1 MSASRVATI
10 DLSAE
15 SVRTGEAVE
24 LDIIPAEPPYRFASA
39 FVDFAA
45 YAATA
50 VLISYV
56 VMHSWRHPTD
66 QQQKIFSILIVASA
80 TLLVPLAVEAL
91 TRGSSLG
98 KWAFSLRVV
107 RDDGGP
113 ASLRHI
119 FVRRLVGVI
128 ELTLFGLPALVSMFL
143 TTRGKRLG
151 DLAAGTIVVRQPTGA
166 IHPPLLMPPALAAWA
181 STAVVLPVDGA
192 LRREALAVDKEN
204 FLHPSAPRRVPY
216 LAGRLAG
223 AKGPFVATS
232 DYDHAVPDL
241 IRPWVPGSYH
251 VLGADGF
258 GFSDTRRAARRWYHI
273 DAESMVVRTLAALAS
288 RGQVAPSAVRA
299 AIDKYDLFNCAVPGS
314 DHAGED

>member
-45 YAATA
+45 YGATA
-50 VLISYV
+50 VTVLYI
-56 VMHSWRHPTD
+56 VMRSWRHPTA
-66 QQQKIFSILIVASA
+66 QQEKIFWICLIASA

-113 ASLRHI
+113 VSLRHI

-128 ELTLFGLPALVSMFL
+128 ELALFALPTLVSMFL

-192 LRREALAVDKEN
+192 LRREALA
-204 FLHPSAPRRVPY
+204 FLRVNAELAP
-216 LAGRLAG
+216 
-223 AKGPFVATS
+223 
-232 DYDHAVPDL
+232 
-241 IRPWVPGSYH
+241 
-251 VLGADGF
+251 
-258 GFSDTRRAARRWYHI
+258 
-273 DAESMVVRTLAALAS
+273 
-288 RGQVAPSAVRA
+288 AVRA
-299 AIDKYDLFNCAVPGS
+299 AGGADLAMRLRAYAETPIPAGAHPEQVIAAILVVGRDKDWRRERTRVAAAQERLDRAT
-314 DHAGED
+314 AGQFGIPPTA

>member
-24 LDIIPAEPPYRFASA
+24 LDIIPAEPPYRFVSA

-50 VLISYV
+50 LTVFYML
-56 VMHSWRHPTD
+56 MHSWRHPTD
-66 QQQKIFSILIVASA
+66 QQQKIFAILHVASA

-128 ELTLFGLPALVSMFL
+128 ELALFALPTLVSMFL

-166 IHPPLLMPPALAAWA
+166 LHPPLLMPPALAAWA
-181 STAVVLPVDGA
+181 STAVVLPVDRA
-192 LRREALAVDKEN
+192 LRREALA
-204 FLHPSAPRRVPY
+204 FLRANAELAP
-216 LAGRLAG
+216 
-223 AKGPFVATS
+223 
-232 DYDHAVPDL
+232 
-241 IRPWVPGSYH
+241 
-251 VLGADGF
+251 
-258 GFSDTRRAARRWYHI
+258 
-273 DAESMVVRTLAALAS
+273 
-288 RGQVAPSAVRA
+288 AVRA
-299 AIDKYDLFNCAVPGS
+299 AGGADLAERLRAYAETPVPAGAHPEQVIAAILVIERDKDWRRERTRVAATQERLGRAT
-314 DHAGED
+314 AGQFGIPPTA

>member
-50 VLISYV
+50 VTVLYI
-56 VMHSWRHPTD
+56 VMRSWRHPTD
-66 QQQKIFSILIVASA
+66 QQQKIFMILLVASA

-166 IHPPLLMPPALAAWA
+166 LHPPLLMPPALAAWA
-181 STAVVLPVDGA
+181 STAVVLPVDRA
-192 LRREALAVDKEN
+192 LRREALA
-204 FLHPSAPRRVPY
+204 FLRANAELAP
-216 LAGRLAG
+216 
-223 AKGPFVATS
+223 
-232 DYDHAVPDL
+232 
-241 IRPWVPGSYH
+241 
-251 VLGADGF
+251 
-258 GFSDTRRAARRWYHI
+258 
-273 DAESMVVRTLAALAS
+273 
-288 RGQVAPSAVRA
+288 AVRA
-299 AIDKYDLFNCAVPGS
+299 AGGADLAERLRAYAETPVPAGAHPEQVIAAILVIERDKDWRRERTRVAATQERLGRAT
-314 DHAGED
+314 AGQFGIPPTA

>member
-24 LDIIPAEPPYRFASA
+24 LDIIPAEPPYRFVSA

-50 VLISYV
+50 VTVFYML
-56 VMHSWRHPTD
+56 MHSWRHPTD
-66 QQQKIFSILIVASA
+66 QQQKIFSILLVASA

-91 TRGSSLG
+91 TRGSSRG
-98 KWAFSLRVV
+98 TWAFSLRVV

-151 DLAAGTIVVRQPTGA
+151 DLAAGTIVVRQPAGA
-166 IHPPLLMPPALAAWA
+166 LHPPLLMPPALAAWA
-181 STAVVLPVDGA
+181 STAVVLPVDRA
-192 LRREALAVDKEN
+192 LRREALA
-204 FLHPSAPRRVPY
+204 FLRANAELAP
-216 LAGRLAG
+216 
-223 AKGPFVATS
+223 
-232 DYDHAVPDL
+232 
-241 IRPWVPGSYH
+241 
-251 VLGADGF
+251 
-258 GFSDTRRAARRWYHI
+258 
-273 DAESMVVRTLAALAS
+273 
-288 RGQVAPSAVRA
+288 AVRA
-299 AIDKYDLFNCAVPGS
+299 AGGADLAERLRAYAETPVPAGAHPEQVIAAILVIERDKDWRRERTRVAATQERLGRAT
-314 DHAGED
+314 AGQFGIPPTA

>member
-10 DLSAE
+10 DLSGE

-24 LDIIPAEPPYRFASA
+24 LDIIPAEPPYRFVSA

-50 VLISYV
+50 VTVFYML
-56 VMHSWRHPTD
+56 MHSWRHPTD
-66 QQQKIFSILIVASA
+66 QQQKIFSILLVASA

-166 IHPPLLMPPALAAWA
+166 LHPPLLMPPALAAWA
-181 STAVVLPVDGA
+181 STAVVLPVDRA
-192 LRREALAVDKEN
+192 LRREALA
-204 FLHPSAPRRVPY
+204 FLRANAELAP
-216 LAGRLAG
+216 
-223 AKGPFVATS
+223 
-232 DYDHAVPDL
+232 
-241 IRPWVPGSYH
+241 
-251 VLGADGF
+251 
-258 GFSDTRRAARRWYHI
+258 
-273 DAESMVVRTLAALAS
+273 
-288 RGQVAPSAVRA
+288 AVRA
-299 AIDKYDLFNCAVPGS
+299 AGGADLAERLRAYAETPVPAGAHPEQVIAAILVIERDKDWRRERTRVAATQERLGRAN
-314 DHAGED
+314 AGQFGIPPTA

>member
-10 DLSAE
+10 DLSGE

-24 LDIIPAEPPYRFASA
+24 LDIIPAEPPYRFVSA

-50 VLISYV
+50 VTVFYML
-56 VMHSWRHPTD
+56 MHSWRHPTD
-66 QQQKIFSILIVASA
+66 QQQKIFSILLIASA
-80 TLLVPLAVEAL
+80 TLLAPLAVEAL

-128 ELTLFGLPALVSMFL
+128 ELALFGLPALVSMFL

-166 IHPPLLMPPALAAWA
+166 LHPPLLMPPALAAWA
-181 STAVVLPVDGA
+181 STAVVLPVDRA
-192 LRREALAVDKEN
+192 LRREALA
-204 FLHPSAPRRVPY
+204 FLRANAELAP
-216 LAGRLAG
+216 
-223 AKGPFVATS
+223 
-232 DYDHAVPDL
+232 
-241 IRPWVPGSYH
+241 
-251 VLGADGF
+251 
-258 GFSDTRRAARRWYHI
+258 
-273 DAESMVVRTLAALAS
+273 
-288 RGQVAPSAVRA
+288 AVRA
-299 AIDKYDLFNCAVPGS
+299 AGGADLAERLRAYAETPVPAGAHPEQVIAAILVIERDKDWRRERTRVAATQERLGRAT
-314 DHAGED
+314 AGQFGIPPTA

>member
-50 VLISYV
+50 LSVSYIV
-56 VMHSWRHPTD
+56 VHSWRRPTD
-66 QQQKIFSILIVASA
+66 QQQTIFWTCLIASA
-80 TLLVPLAVEAL
+80 ALLAPLAVEAL

-128 ELTLFGLPALVSMFL
+128 ELTFFALPTLVSMFL

-166 IHPPLLMPPALAAWA
+166 LHPPLLMPPALAAWA

-192 LRREALAVDKEN
+192 LRREALA
-204 FLHPSAPRRVPY
+204 FLRANAELAP
-216 LAGRLAG
+216 
-223 AKGPFVATS
+223 
-232 DYDHAVPDL
+232 
-241 IRPWVPGSYH
+241 
-251 VLGADGF
+251 
-258 GFSDTRRAARRWYHI
+258 
-273 DAESMVVRTLAALAS
+273 
-288 RGQVAPSAVRA
+288 AVRA
-299 AIDKYDLFNCAVPGS
+299 AGGTDLAERLRAYAETPVPAGAHPEQVIAAILVVERDKDWRRERTRVAAAQERLYRAT
-314 DHAGED
+314 AGQFGIPPTA

>member
-24 LDIIPAEPPYRFASA
+24 LDIIPAEPPYRFVSA

-50 VLISYV
+50 VTVFYML
-56 VMHSWRHPTD
+56 MHSWRHPTD
-66 QQQKIFSILIVASA
+66 QQQKIFSILLVASA

-128 ELTLFGLPALVSMFL
+128 ELVLFGLPALVSMFL

-151 DLAAGTIVVRQPTGA
+151 DLAAGTIVVRQPTSA
-166 IHPPLLMPPALAAWA
+166 LHPPLLMPPALAAWA
-181 STAVVLPVDGA
+181 STAVVLPVDRA
-192 LRREALAVDKEN
+192 LRREALA
-204 FLHPSAPRRVPY
+204 FLRANAELAP
-216 LAGRLAG
+216 
-223 AKGPFVATS
+223 
-232 DYDHAVPDL
+232 
-241 IRPWVPGSYH
+241 
-251 VLGADGF
+251 
-258 GFSDTRRAARRWYHI
+258 
-273 DAESMVVRTLAALAS
+273 
-288 RGQVAPSAVRA
+288 AVRA
-299 AIDKYDLFNCAVPGS
+299 AGGADLAERLRAYAETPVPAGAHPEQVIAAILVIERDKDWRRERTRVAATQERLGRAT
-314 DHAGED
+314 AGQFGIPPTA

>member
-50 VLISYV
+50 VTVLYI
-56 VMHSWRHPTD
+56 VMRSWRHPTD
-66 QQQKIFSILIVASA
+66 QQQKILMILLVASA

-166 IHPPLLMPPALAAWA
+166 LHPPLLMPPALAAWA
-181 STAVVLPVDGA
+181 STAVVLPVDRA
-192 LRREALAVDKEN
+192 LRREALA
-204 FLHPSAPRRVPY
+204 FLRANAELAP
-216 LAGRLAG
+216 
-223 AKGPFVATS
+223 
-232 DYDHAVPDL
+232 
-241 IRPWVPGSYH
+241 
-251 VLGADGF
+251 
-258 GFSDTRRAARRWYHI
+258 
-273 DAESMVVRTLAALAS
+273 
-288 RGQVAPSAVRA
+288 AVRA
-299 AIDKYDLFNCAVPGS
+299 AGGADLAERLRAYAETPVPAGAHPEQVIAAILVIERDKDWRRERTRVAATQERLGRAT
-314 DHAGED
+314 AGQFGIPPTA

>member
-24 LDIIPAEPPYRFASA
+24 LDIIPAEPPYRFVSA

-50 VLISYV
+50 VTVFYML
-56 VMHSWRHPTD
+56 MHSWRHPTD
-66 QQQKIFSILIVASA
+66 QQQKIFSILLVASA

-128 ELTLFGLPALVSMFL
+128 ELVLFGLPALVSMFL

-166 IHPPLLMPPALAAWA
+166 LHPPLLMPPALAAWA
-181 STAVVLPVDGA
+181 STAVVLPVDRA
-192 LRREALAVDKEN
+192 LRREALA
-204 FLHPSAPRRVPY
+204 FLRANAELAP
-216 LAGRLAG
+216 
-223 AKGPFVATS
+223 
-232 DYDHAVPDL
+232 
-241 IRPWVPGSYH
+241 
-251 VLGADGF
+251 
-258 GFSDTRRAARRWYHI
+258 
-273 DAESMVVRTLAALAS
+273 
-288 RGQVAPSAVRA
+288 AVRA
-299 AIDKYDLFNCAVPGS
+299 AGGADLAERLRAYAETPVPAGAHPEQVIAAILVIERDKDWRRERTRVAATQERLGRAT
-314 DHAGED
+314 AGQFGIPPTA

>member
-24 LDIIPAEPPYRFASA
+24 LDIIPAEPPYRFVSA

-50 VLISYV
+50 LTVFYML
-56 VMHSWRHPTD
+56 MHSWRHPTD
-66 QQQKIFSILIVASA
+66 QQQKIFSILLVASA

-166 IHPPLLMPPALAAWA
+166 LHPPLLMPPALAAWA
-181 STAVVLPVDGA
+181 STAVVLPVDRA
-192 LRREALAVDKEN
+192 LRREALA
-204 FLHPSAPRRVPY
+204 FLRANAELAP
-216 LAGRLAG
+216 
-223 AKGPFVATS
+223 
-232 DYDHAVPDL
+232 
-241 IRPWVPGSYH
+241 
-251 VLGADGF
+251 
-258 GFSDTRRAARRWYHI
+258 
-273 DAESMVVRTLAALAS
+273 
-288 RGQVAPSAVRA
+288 AVRA
-299 AIDKYDLFNCAVPGS
+299 AGGADLAERLRAYAETPVPAGAHPEQVIAAILVIERDKDWRRERTRVAATQERLGRAT
-314 DHAGED
+314 AGQFGILPTA

>member
-24 LDIIPAEPPYRFASA
+24 LDIIPAEPPYRFVSA

-50 VLISYV
+50 LTVFYML
-56 VMHSWRHPTD
+56 MHSWRHPTD
-66 QQQKIFSILIVASA
+66 QQQKIFSILLVASA

-128 ELTLFGLPALVSMFL
+128 ELVLFGLPALVSMFL

-166 IHPPLLMPPALAAWA
+166 LHPPLLMPPALAAWA
-181 STAVVLPVDGA
+181 STAVVLPVDRA
-192 LRREALAVDKEN
+192 LRREALA
-204 FLHPSAPRRVPY
+204 FL
-216 LAGRLAG
+216 
-223 AKGPFVATS
+223 
-232 DYDHAVPDL
+232 
-241 IRPWVPGSYH
+241 
-251 VLGADGF
+251 
-258 GFSDTRRAARRWYHI
+258 RAN
-273 DAESMVVRTLAALAS
+273 AELS
-288 RGQVAPSAVRA
+288 PAVRA
-299 AIDKYDLFNCAVPGS
+299 AGGADLAERLRAYAETPVPAGAHPEQVIAAILVIERDKDWRRERTRVAATQERLGRAT
-314 DHAGED
+314 AGQFGIPPTA

>member
-50 VLISYV
+50 VTVFYML
-56 VMHSWRHPTD
+56 MHSWRHPTD

-192 LRREALAVDKEN
+192 LRREALA
-204 FLHPSAPRRVPY
+204 FLRANAELAP
-216 LAGRLAG
+216 
-223 AKGPFVATS
+223 T
-232 DYDHAVPDL
+232 
-241 IRPWVPGSYH
+241 
-251 VLGADGF
+251 
-258 GFSDTRRAARRWYHI
+258 
-273 DAESMVVRTLAALAS
+273 
-288 RGQVAPSAVRA
+288 VRA
-299 AIDKYDLFNCAVPGS
+299 AGGTDLAMRLRAYAETPIPAGAHPEQVIAAILVVERDKDWRRERARVATAQERLDRAT
-314 DHAGED
+314 AGQFGIPPTA

>member
-24 LDIIPAEPPYRFASA
+24 LDIIPAEPPYRFVSA

-50 VLISYV
+50 VTVFYML
-56 VMHSWRHPTD
+56 MHSWRHPTD
-66 QQQKIFSILIVASA
+66 QQQKIFSILLVASA
-80 TLLVPLAVEAL
+80 TLLAPLAVEAL

-128 ELTLFGLPALVSMFL
+128 ELALFALPTLVSMFL

-166 IHPPLLMPPALAAWA
+166 LHPPLLMPPALAAWA
-181 STAVVLPVDGA
+181 STAVVLPVDRA
-192 LRREALAVDKEN
+192 LRREALA
-204 FLHPSAPRRVPY
+204 FLRANAELAP
-216 LAGRLAG
+216 
-223 AKGPFVATS
+223 
-232 DYDHAVPDL
+232 
-241 IRPWVPGSYH
+241 
-251 VLGADGF
+251 
-258 GFSDTRRAARRWYHI
+258 
-273 DAESMVVRTLAALAS
+273 
-288 RGQVAPSAVRA
+288 AVRA
-299 AIDKYDLFNCAVPGS
+299 AGGTDLAERLRAYAETPVPAGAHPEQVIAAILVIERDKDWRRERTRVAAAQERLGRAT
-314 DHAGED
+314 AGQFGIPPTA

>member
-45 YAATA
+45 YGATA
-50 VLISYV
+50 VTVLYV
-56 VMHSWRHPTD
+56 VMRSWRHPTA
-66 QQQKIFSILIVASA
+66 QQEKIFTICLIASA

-98 KWAFSLRVV
+98 KWAFSLRAV

-113 ASLRHI
+113 VSLRHI

-128 ELTLFGLPALVSMFL
+128 ELALFALPTLVSMFL

-192 LRREALAVDKEN
+192 LRREALA
-204 FLHPSAPRRVPY
+204 FLRANAELAP
-216 LAGRLAG
+216 
-223 AKGPFVATS
+223 
-232 DYDHAVPDL
+232 
-241 IRPWVPGSYH
+241 
-251 VLGADGF
+251 
-258 GFSDTRRAARRWYHI
+258 
-273 DAESMVVRTLAALAS
+273 
-288 RGQVAPSAVRA
+288 AVRA
-299 AIDKYDLFNCAVPGS
+299 AGGADLAMRLRAYAETPIPAGAHPEQVIAAILVVGRDKDWRRERTRVAAAQERLDRAT
-314 DHAGED
+314 AGQFGIPPTA

>member
-24 LDIIPAEPPYRFASA
+24 LDIIPAEPPYRFVSA

-50 VLISYV
+50 VTVFYML
-56 VMHSWRHPTD
+56 MHSWRHPTD

-192 LRREALAVDKEN
+192 LRREALA
-204 FLHPSAPRRVPY
+204 FLRVNAELAP
-216 LAGRLAG
+216 
-223 AKGPFVATS
+223 
-232 DYDHAVPDL
+232 
-241 IRPWVPGSYH
+241 
-251 VLGADGF
+251 
-258 GFSDTRRAARRWYHI
+258 
-273 DAESMVVRTLAALAS
+273 
-288 RGQVAPSAVRA
+288 AVRA
-299 AIDKYDLFNCAVPGS
+299 TGGADLAMRLRAYAETPIPAGAHPEQVIAAILVVERDKDWRRERTRVAAAQERLDRAT
-314 DHAGED
+314 AGQFGIPPTA

>member
-24 LDIIPAEPPYRFASA
+24 LDIIPAEPPYRFVSA

-50 VLISYV
+50 VTVFYML
-56 VMHSWRHPTD
+56 MHSWRHPTD

-128 ELTLFGLPALVSMFL
+128 ELALFGLPALVSMFL

-166 IHPPLLMPPALAAWA
+166 LHPPLLMPPALAAWA
-181 STAVVLPVDGA
+181 STAVVLPVDRA
-192 LRREALAVDKEN
+192 LRREALA
-204 FLHPSAPRRVPY
+204 FLRANAELAP
-216 LAGRLAG
+216 
-223 AKGPFVATS
+223 
-232 DYDHAVPDL
+232 
-241 IRPWVPGSYH
+241 
-251 VLGADGF
+251 
-258 GFSDTRRAARRWYHI
+258 
-273 DAESMVVRTLAALAS
+273 
-288 RGQVAPSAVRA
+288 AVRA
-299 AIDKYDLFNCAVPGS
+299 AGGADLAERLRAYAETPVPAGAHPEQVIAAILVIERDKDWRRERTRVAATQERLGRAT
-314 DHAGED
+314 AGQFGIPPTA

>member
-45 YAATA
+45 YGATA
-50 VLISYV
+50 VTVLYI
-56 VMHSWRHPTD
+56 VMRSWRHPTD
-66 QQQKIFSILIVASA
+66 QQQKIFMICLIASA
-80 TLLVPLAVEAL
+80 TLLAPLAVEAL

-128 ELTLFGLPALVSMFL
+128 ELALFALPTLVSMFL

-166 IHPPLLMPPALAAWA
+166 IHPT
-181 STAVVLPVDGA
+181 SVVRPVDRA
-192 LRREALAVDKEN
+192 LRREALA
-204 FLHPSAPRRVPY
+204 FLRANAELAP
-216 LAGRLAG
+216 
-223 AKGPFVATS
+223 
-232 DYDHAVPDL
+232 
-241 IRPWVPGSYH
+241 
-251 VLGADGF
+251 
-258 GFSDTRRAARRWYHI
+258 
-273 DAESMVVRTLAALAS
+273 
-288 RGQVAPSAVRA
+288 AVRA
-299 AIDKYDLFNCAVPGS
+299 AGGTDLAERLRAYAETPVPAGAHPEQVIAAILVVERDKDWRRERTRVAATQERLGRAT
-314 DHAGED
+314 AGQFGIPPTA

>member
-45 YAATA
+45 YGATA

-56 VMHSWRHPTD
+56 VMRSWRHPTA
-66 QQQKIFSILIVASA
+66 QQEKIFWICLIASV

-98 KWAFSLRVV
+98 KWAFSLGVV

-128 ELTLFGLPALVSMFL
+128 ELALFALPTLVSMFL

-192 LRREALAVDKEN
+192 LRREALA
-204 FLHPSAPRRVPY
+204 FLRVNAELAP
-216 LAGRLAG
+216 
-223 AKGPFVATS
+223 
-232 DYDHAVPDL
+232 
-241 IRPWVPGSYH
+241 
-251 VLGADGF
+251 
-258 GFSDTRRAARRWYHI
+258 
-273 DAESMVVRTLAALAS
+273 
-288 RGQVAPSAVRA
+288 AVRA
-299 AIDKYDLFNCAVPGS
+299 AGGADLAMRLRAYAETPIPAGAHPEQVIAAILVVERDKDWRRERTRVAAAQEHLDRAT
-314 DHAGED
+314 AGQFGIPPTA

>member
-45 YAATA
+45 YGATA
-50 VLISYV
+50 VTVLYV
-56 VMHSWRHPTD
+56 VMRSWRHPTA
-66 QQQKIFSILIVASA
+66 QQEKIFTICLIASA

-98 KWAFSLRVV
+98 KWAFSLRAV

-113 ASLRHI
+113 VSLRHI

-128 ELTLFGLPALVSMFL
+128 ELALFALPTLVSMFL

-192 LRREALAVDKEN
+192 LRREALA
-204 FLHPSAPRRVPY
+204 FLRVNAELAP
-216 LAGRLAG
+216 
-223 AKGPFVATS
+223 
-232 DYDHAVPDL
+232 
-241 IRPWVPGSYH
+241 
-251 VLGADGF
+251 
-258 GFSDTRRAARRWYHI
+258 
-273 DAESMVVRTLAALAS
+273 
-288 RGQVAPSAVRA
+288 AVRA
-299 AIDKYDLFNCAVPGS
+299 AGGADLAMRLRAYAETPIPACAHPEQVIAAILVVGRDKDWRRERTRVAAAQERLDRAT
-314 DHAGED
+314 AGQFGIPPTA

>member
-24 LDIIPAEPPYRFASA
+24 LDIIPAEPPYRFVSA

-50 VLISYV
+50 VTVFYML
-56 VMHSWRHPTD
+56 MHSWRHPTD
-66 QQQKIFSILIVASA
+66 QQQKIFSILLVASA

-113 ASLRHI
+113 ASLRHV

-128 ELTLFGLPALVSMFL
+128 ELALFGLPALVSMFL

-166 IHPPLLMPPALAAWA
+166 LHPPLLMPPALAAWA
-181 STAVVLPVDGA
+181 STAVVLPVDRA
-192 LRREALAVDKEN
+192 LRREALA
-204 FLHPSAPRRVPY
+204 FLRANAELAP
-216 LAGRLAG
+216 
-223 AKGPFVATS
+223 
-232 DYDHAVPDL
+232 
-241 IRPWVPGSYH
+241 
-251 VLGADGF
+251 
-258 GFSDTRRAARRWYHI
+258 
-273 DAESMVVRTLAALAS
+273 
-288 RGQVAPSAVRA
+288 AVRA
-299 AIDKYDLFNCAVPGS
+299 AGGADLAERLRAYAETPVPAGAHPEQVIAAILVIERDKDWRRERTRVAATQERLGRAT
-314 DHAGED
+314 AGQFGIPPTA

>member
-10 DLSAE
+10 DLSGE

-24 LDIIPAEPPYRFASA
+24 LDIIPAEPPYRFVSA

-50 VLISYV
+50 VTVFYML
-56 VMHSWRHPTD
+56 MHSWRHPTD
-66 QQQKIFSILIVASA
+66 QQQKIFSILLVASA
-80 TLLVPLAVEAL
+80 TLLAPLAVEAL

-128 ELTLFGLPALVSMFL
+128 ELALFGLPALVSMFL

-166 IHPPLLMPPALAAWA
+166 LHPPLLMPPALAAWA
-181 STAVVLPVDGA
+181 STAVVLPVDRA
-192 LRREALAVDKEN
+192 LRREALA
-204 FLHPSAPRRVPY
+204 FLRANTELAP
-216 LAGRLAG
+216 
-223 AKGPFVATS
+223 
-232 DYDHAVPDL
+232 
-241 IRPWVPGSYH
+241 
-251 VLGADGF
+251 
-258 GFSDTRRAARRWYHI
+258 
-273 DAESMVVRTLAALAS
+273 
-288 RGQVAPSAVRA
+288 AVRA
-299 AIDKYDLFNCAVPGS
+299 AGGADLAERLRAYAETPVPAGAHPEQVIAAILVIERDKDWRRERTRVAATQERLGRAT
-314 DHAGED
+314 AGQFGIPPTA

>member
-10 DLSAE
+10 DLSGE

-24 LDIIPAEPPYRFASA
+24 LDIIPAEPPYRFVSA

-50 VLISYV
+50 VTVFYML
-56 VMHSWRHPTD
+56 MHSWRHPTD
-66 QQQKIFSILIVASA
+66 QQQKIFSILLVASA
-80 TLLVPLAVEAL
+80 TLLAPLAVEAL

-128 ELTLFGLPALVSMFL
+128 ELVLFGLPALVSMFL

-166 IHPPLLMPPALAAWA
+166 LHPPLLMPPALAAWA
-181 STAVVLPVDGA
+181 STAVILPVDRA
-192 LRREALAVDKEN
+192 LRREALA
-204 FLHPSAPRRVPY
+204 FL
-216 LAGRLAG
+216 
-223 AKGPFVATS
+223 
-232 DYDHAVPDL
+232 
-241 IRPWVPGSYH
+241 
-251 VLGADGF
+251 
-258 GFSDTRRAARRWYHI
+258 RAN
-273 DAESMVVRTLAALAS
+273 AELS
-288 RGQVAPSAVRA
+288 PAVRA
-299 AIDKYDLFNCAVPGS
+299 AGGADLAERLRAYAETPVPAGAHPEQVIAAILVIERDKDWRRERTRVAATQERLGRAT
-314 DHAGED
+314 AGQFGIPPTA

>member
-45 YAATA
+45 YGATA
-50 VLISYV
+50 VTVLYI
-56 VMHSWRHPTD
+56 VMRSWRHPTA
-66 QQQKIFSILIVASA
+66 QQEKIFTICLIASA

-98 KWAFSLRVV
+98 KWAFSLRAV

-113 ASLRHI
+113 VSLRHI

-128 ELTLFGLPALVSMFL
+128 ELALFALPTLVSMFL

-192 LRREALAVDKEN
+192 LRREALA
-204 FLHPSAPRRVPY
+204 FLRVNAELAP
-216 LAGRLAG
+216 
-223 AKGPFVATS
+223 
-232 DYDHAVPDL
+232 
-241 IRPWVPGSYH
+241 
-251 VLGADGF
+251 
-258 GFSDTRRAARRWYHI
+258 
-273 DAESMVVRTLAALAS
+273 
-288 RGQVAPSAVRA
+288 AVRA
-299 AIDKYDLFNCAVPGS
+299 AGGADLAMRLRAYAETPIPAGAHPEQVIAAILVVGRDKDWRRERTRVAAAQERLDRAT
-314 DHAGED
+314 AGQFGIPPTA

>member
-10 DLSAE
+10 DLSGE

-24 LDIIPAEPPYRFASA
+24 LDIIPAEPPYRFVSA

-50 VLISYV
+50 VTVFYML
-56 VMHSWRHPTD
+56 MHSWRHPTD
-66 QQQKIFSILIVASA
+66 QQQKIFSILLVASA

-128 ELTLFGLPALVSMFL
+128 ELVLFGLPALVSMFL

-166 IHPPLLMPPALAAWA
+166 LHPPLLMPPALAAWA
-181 STAVVLPVDGA
+181 STAVVLPVDRA
-192 LRREALAVDKEN
+192 LRREALA
-204 FLHPSAPRRVPY
+204 FLRANAELAP
-216 LAGRLAG
+216 
-223 AKGPFVATS
+223 
-232 DYDHAVPDL
+232 
-241 IRPWVPGSYH
+241 
-251 VLGADGF
+251 
-258 GFSDTRRAARRWYHI
+258 
-273 DAESMVVRTLAALAS
+273 
-288 RGQVAPSAVRA
+288 AVRA
-299 AIDKYDLFNCAVPGS
+299 AGGADLAERLRAYAETPVPAGAHPEQVIAAILVIERDKDWRRERTRVAATQERLGRAT
-314 DHAGED
+314 AGQFGIPPTA

>member
-24 LDIIPAEPPYRFASA
+24 LDIIPAEPPYRFVSA

-50 VLISYV
+50 VTVFYML
-56 VMHSWRHPTD
+56 MHSWRHPTD

-166 IHPPLLMPPALAAWA
+166 LHPPLLMPPALAAWA
-181 STAVVLPVDGA
+181 STAVVLPVDRA
-192 LRREALAVDKEN
+192 LRREALA
-204 FLHPSAPRRVPY
+204 FLRANAELAP
-216 LAGRLAG
+216 
-223 AKGPFVATS
+223 
-232 DYDHAVPDL
+232 
-241 IRPWVPGSYH
+241 
-251 VLGADGF
+251 
-258 GFSDTRRAARRWYHI
+258 
-273 DAESMVVRTLAALAS
+273 
-288 RGQVAPSAVRA
+288 AVRA
-299 AIDKYDLFNCAVPGS
+299 AGGADLAERLRAYAETPVPAGAHPEQVIAAILVVERDKDWRRERTRVAAAQERLGGAT
-314 DHAGED
+314 AGQFGIPPTA

>member
-10 DLSAE
+10 DLSGE

-24 LDIIPAEPPYRFASA
+24 LDIIPAEPPYRFVSA

-50 VLISYV
+50 VTVLYI
-56 VMHSWRHPTD
+56 VMRSWRHPTD
-66 QQQKIFSILIVASA
+66 QQQKIFMICLIASA
-80 TLLVPLAVEAL
+80 TLLAPLAVEAL

-128 ELTLFGLPALVSMFL
+128 ELVLFGLPALVSMFL

-166 IHPPLLMPPALAAWA
+166 LHPPLLMPPALAAWA
-181 STAVVLPVDGA
+181 STAVVLPVDRA
-192 LRREALAVDKEN
+192 LRREALA
-204 FLHPSAPRRVPY
+204 FLRANAELAP
-216 LAGRLAG
+216 
-223 AKGPFVATS
+223 
-232 DYDHAVPDL
+232 
-241 IRPWVPGSYH
+241 
-251 VLGADGF
+251 
-258 GFSDTRRAARRWYHI
+258 
-273 DAESMVVRTLAALAS
+273 
-288 RGQVAPSAVRA
+288 AVRA
-299 AIDKYDLFNCAVPGS
+299 AGGADLAERLRAYAETPVPAGAHPEQVIAAILVIERDKDWRRERTRVAATQERLGRAT
-314 DHAGED
+314 AGQFGIPPTA

>member
-10 DLSAE
+10 DLSGE

-24 LDIIPAEPPYRFASA
+24 LDIIPAEPPYRFVSA

-50 VLISYV
+50 VTVFYML
-56 VMHSWRHPTD
+56 MHSWRHPTD
-66 QQQKIFSILIVASA
+66 QQQKIFSILLVASA

-166 IHPPLLMPPALAAWA
+166 LHPPLLMPPALAAWA
-181 STAVVLPVDGA
+181 STAVVLPVDRA
-192 LRREALAVDKEN
+192 LRREALA
-204 FLHPSAPRRVPY
+204 FLRANAELAP
-216 LAGRLAG
+216 
-223 AKGPFVATS
+223 
-232 DYDHAVPDL
+232 
-241 IRPWVPGSYH
+241 
-251 VLGADGF
+251 
-258 GFSDTRRAARRWYHI
+258 
-273 DAESMVVRTLAALAS
+273 
-288 RGQVAPSAVRA
+288 AVRA
-299 AIDKYDLFNCAVPGS
+299 AGGADLAERLRAYAETPVPAGAHPEQVIAAILVIERDKDWRKERTRVAATQERLGRAT
-314 DHAGED
+314 AGQFGIPPTA

>member
-24 LDIIPAEPPYRFASA
+24 LDIIPAEPPYRFVSA

-50 VLISYV
+50 VTVFYML
-56 VMHSWRHPTD
+56 MHSWRHPTD

-128 ELTLFGLPALVSMFL
+128 ELVLFGLPALVSMFL

-166 IHPPLLMPPALAAWA
+166 LHPPLLMPPALAAWA
-181 STAVVLPVDGA
+181 STAVVLPVDRA
-192 LRREALAVDKEN
+192 LRREALA
-204 FLHPSAPRRVPY
+204 FLRANAELAP
-216 LAGRLAG
+216 
-223 AKGPFVATS
+223 
-232 DYDHAVPDL
+232 
-241 IRPWVPGSYH
+241 
-251 VLGADGF
+251 
-258 GFSDTRRAARRWYHI
+258 
-273 DAESMVVRTLAALAS
+273 
-288 RGQVAPSAVRA
+288 AVRA
-299 AIDKYDLFNCAVPGS
+299 AGGADLAERLRAYAETPVPAGAHPEQVIAAILVIERDKDWRRERTRVAATQERLGRAT
-314 DHAGED
+314 AGQFGIPPTA

>member
-45 YAATA
+45 YGATA
-50 VLISYV
+50 VTVLYI
-56 VMHSWRHPTD
+56 VMRSWRHPTA
-66 QQQKIFSILIVASA
+66 QQEKIFTICLIASA

-98 KWAFSLRVV
+98 KWAFSLRAV

-113 ASLRHI
+113 VSLRHI

-128 ELTLFGLPALVSMFL
+128 ELALFALPTLVSMFL

-192 LRREALAVDKEN
+192 LRREALA
-204 FLHPSAPRRVPY
+204 FLRVNAELAP
-216 LAGRLAG
+216 
-223 AKGPFVATS
+223 
-232 DYDHAVPDL
+232 
-241 IRPWVPGSYH
+241 
-251 VLGADGF
+251 
-258 GFSDTRRAARRWYHI
+258 
-273 DAESMVVRTLAALAS
+273 
-288 RGQVAPSAVRA
+288 AVRA
-299 AIDKYDLFNCAVPGS
+299 AGGADLAMRLRAYAETPIPAGAHPEQVIAAILVVGRDKDWRRERTRVAAAQERLDRAT
-314 DHAGED
+314 AGRFGIPPTA

>member
-10 DLSAE
+10 DLSGE

-24 LDIIPAEPPYRFASA
+24 LDIIPAEPPYRFVSA

-50 VLISYV
+50 VTVFYML
-56 VMHSWRHPTD
+56 MHSWRHPTD
-66 QQQKIFSILIVASA
+66 QQQKIFSILLVASA

-166 IHPPLLMPPALAAWA
+166 LHPPLLMPPALAAWA
-181 STAVVLPVDGA
+181 STAVVLPVDRA
-192 LRREALAVDKEN
+192 LRREALA
-204 FLHPSAPRRVPY
+204 FLRANAELAP
-216 LAGRLAG
+216 
-223 AKGPFVATS
+223 
-232 DYDHAVPDL
+232 
-241 IRPWVPGSYH
+241 
-251 VLGADGF
+251 
-258 GFSDTRRAARRWYHI
+258 
-273 DAESMVVRTLAALAS
+273 
-288 RGQVAPSAVRA
+288 AVRA
-299 AIDKYDLFNCAVPGS
+299 AGGADLAERLRAYAETPVPAGAHPEQVIAAILVIERDKDWRRERTRVAATQERLGRAT
-314 DHAGED
+314 AGQFGIPPTA

>member
-45 YAATA
+45 YGATA
-50 VLISYV
+50 VTVLYI
-56 VMHSWRHPTD
+56 VMRSWRHPTA
-66 QQQKIFSILIVASA
+66 QQEKIFTICLIASA

-98 KWAFSLRVV
+98 KWAFSLRAV

-113 ASLRHI
+113 VSLRHI

-128 ELTLFGLPALVSMFL
+128 ELALFALPTLVSMFL

-192 LRREALAVDKEN
+192 LRREALA
-204 FLHPSAPRRVPY
+204 FLRVNAELAP
-216 LAGRLAG
+216 
-223 AKGPFVATS
+223 
-232 DYDHAVPDL
+232 
-241 IRPWVPGSYH
+241 
-251 VLGADGF
+251 
-258 GFSDTRRAARRWYHI
+258 
-273 DAESMVVRTLAALAS
+273 
-288 RGQVAPSAVRA
+288 AVRA
-299 AIDKYDLFNCAVPGS
+299 AGGADLAMRLRAYAETPIPAGAHPEQVIAAILVVGRDKDWRRERTRVAAAQEHLDRAT
-314 DHAGED
+314 AGQFGIPPTA

>member
-24 LDIIPAEPPYRFASA
+24 LDIIPAEPPYRFVSA

-50 VLISYV
+50 VTVFYML
-56 VMHSWRHPTD
+56 MHSWRHPTD
-66 QQQKIFSILIVASA
+66 QQQKIFSILLVASA

-128 ELTLFGLPALVSMFL
+128 ELVLFGLPALVSMFL

-166 IHPPLLMPPALAAWA
+166 LHPPLLMPPALAAWA
-181 STAVVLPVDGA
+181 STAVVLPVDRA
-192 LRREALAVDKEN
+192 LRREALA
-204 FLHPSAPRRVPY
+204 FLRANAELAP
-216 LAGRLAG
+216 
-223 AKGPFVATS
+223 
-232 DYDHAVPDL
+232 
-241 IRPWVPGSYH
+241 
-251 VLGADGF
+251 
-258 GFSDTRRAARRWYHI
+258 
-273 DAESMVVRTLAALAS
+273 
-288 RGQVAPSAVRA
+288 AVRA
-299 AIDKYDLFNCAVPGS
+299 AGGADLAERLRAYTETPVPAGAHPEQVIAAILVIERDKDWRRERTRVAATQERLGRAT
-314 DHAGED
+314 AGQFGIPPTA

>member
-24 LDIIPAEPPYRFASA
+24 LDIIPAEPPYRFVSA

-50 VLISYV
+50 VTVFYML
-56 VMHSWRHPTD
+56 MHSWRHPTD

-128 ELTLFGLPALVSMFL
+128 ELTLFGLPVLVSMFL

-166 IHPPLLMPPALAAWA
+166 LHPPLLMPPALAAWA
-181 STAVVLPVDGA
+181 STAVVLPVDRA
-192 LRREALAVDKEN
+192 LRREALA
-204 FLHPSAPRRVPY
+204 FLRANAELAP
-216 LAGRLAG
+216 
-223 AKGPFVATS
+223 
-232 DYDHAVPDL
+232 
-241 IRPWVPGSYH
+241 
-251 VLGADGF
+251 
-258 GFSDTRRAARRWYHI
+258 
-273 DAESMVVRTLAALAS
+273 
-288 RGQVAPSAVRA
+288 AVRA
-299 AIDKYDLFNCAVPGS
+299 AGGADLAERLRAYAETPVPAGAHPEQVIAAILVVERDKDWRRERTRVAAAQERLYRAT
-314 DHAGED
+314 AGQFGIPPTA

>member
-10 DLSAE
+10 DLSGE

-50 VLISYV
+50 VTVFYML
-56 VMHSWRHPTD
+56 MHSWRHPTD
-66 QQQKIFSILIVASA
+66 QQQKIFSILLVASA
-80 TLLVPLAVEAL
+80 TLLAPLAVEAL

-128 ELTLFGLPALVSMFL
+128 ELALFALPTLVSMFL

-166 IHPPLLMPPALAAWA
+166 LHPPLLMPPALAAWA
-181 STAVVLPVDGA
+181 STAVVLPVDRA
-192 LRREALAVDKEN
+192 LRREALA
-204 FLHPSAPRRVPY
+204 FLRANAELAP
-216 LAGRLAG
+216 
-223 AKGPFVATS
+223 
-232 DYDHAVPDL
+232 
-241 IRPWVPGSYH
+241 
-251 VLGADGF
+251 
-258 GFSDTRRAARRWYHI
+258 
-273 DAESMVVRTLAALAS
+273 
-288 RGQVAPSAVRA
+288 AVRA
-299 AIDKYDLFNCAVPGS
+299 AGGTDLAERLRAYAETPVPAGAHPEQVIAAILVVERDKDWRRERTRVAATQERLGRAT
-314 DHAGED
+314 AGQFGIPPTA

>member
-24 LDIIPAEPPYRFASA
+24 LDIIPAEPPYRFVSA

-50 VLISYV
+50 VTVFYML
-56 VMHSWRHPTD
+56 MHSWRHPTD
-66 QQQKIFSILIVASA
+66 QQQKIFSILLVASA

-128 ELTLFGLPALVSMFL
+128 ELVLFGLPALVSMFL

-166 IHPPLLMPPALAAWA
+166 LHPPLLMPPALAAWA
-181 STAVVLPVDGA
+181 STAVVLPVDRA
-192 LRREALAVDKEN
+192 LRREALA
-204 FLHPSAPRRVPY
+204 FL
-216 LAGRLAG
+216 
-223 AKGPFVATS
+223 
-232 DYDHAVPDL
+232 
-241 IRPWVPGSYH
+241 
-251 VLGADGF
+251 
-258 GFSDTRRAARRWYHI
+258 RAN
-273 DAESMVVRTLAALAS
+273 AELS
-288 RGQVAPSAVRA
+288 PAVRA
-299 AIDKYDLFNCAVPGS
+299 AGGADLAERLRAYAETPVPAGAHPEQVIAAILVIERDKDWRRERTRVAATQERLGRAT
-314 DHAGED
+314 AGQFGIPPTA

>member
-10 DLSAE
+10 DLSGE

-24 LDIIPAEPPYRFASA
+24 LDIIPAEPPYRFVSA

-50 VLISYV
+50 VTVFYML
-56 VMHSWRHPTD
+56 MHSWRHPTD
-66 QQQKIFSILIVASA
+66 QQQKIFSILLVASA
-80 TLLVPLAVEAL
+80 TLLAPLAVEAL

-128 ELTLFGLPALVSMFL
+128 ELALFGLPALVSMFL

-181 STAVVLPVDGA
+181 STAVVLPVDRA
-192 LRREALAVDKEN
+192 LRREALA
-204 FLHPSAPRRVPY
+204 FLRANAELAP
-216 LAGRLAG
+216 
-223 AKGPFVATS
+223 
-232 DYDHAVPDL
+232 
-241 IRPWVPGSYH
+241 
-251 VLGADGF
+251 
-258 GFSDTRRAARRWYHI
+258 
-273 DAESMVVRTLAALAS
+273 
-288 RGQVAPSAVRA
+288 AVRA
-299 AIDKYDLFNCAVPGS
+299 AGGADLAERLRAYAETPVPAGAHPEQVIAAILVIERDKDWRRERTRVAATQERLGRAT
-314 DHAGED
+314 AGQFGIPPTA

>member
-45 YAATA
+45 YGATA
-50 VLISYV
+50 VTVLYV
-56 VMHSWRHPTD
+56 VMRSWRHPTA
-66 QQQKIFSILIVASA
+66 QQEKIFTICLIASA

-98 KWAFSLRVV
+98 KWAFSLRAV

-113 ASLRHI
+113 VSLRHI

-128 ELTLFGLPALVSMFL
+128 ELALFALPTLVSMFL

-192 LRREALAVDKEN
+192 LRREALA
-204 FLHPSAPRRVPY
+204 FLRVNAELAP
-216 LAGRLAG
+216 
-223 AKGPFVATS
+223 
-232 DYDHAVPDL
+232 
-241 IRPWVPGSYH
+241 
-251 VLGADGF
+251 
-258 GFSDTRRAARRWYHI
+258 
-273 DAESMVVRTLAALAS
+273 
-288 RGQVAPSAVRA
+288 AVRA
-299 AIDKYDLFNCAVPGS
+299 AGGADLAMRLRAYAETPIPAGAHPEQVIAAILVVGRDKDWRRERTRVAAAQERLDRAT
-314 DHAGED
+314 AGQFGIPPTA

>member
-10 DLSAE
+10 DLSGE

-24 LDIIPAEPPYRFASA
+24 LDIIPAEPPYRFVSA

-50 VLISYV
+50 VTVFYML
-56 VMHSWRHPTD
+56 MHSWRHPTD
-66 QQQKIFSILIVASA
+66 QQQKIFSILLVASA
-80 TLLVPLAVEAL
+80 TLLAPLAVEAL

-128 ELTLFGLPALVSMFL
+128 ELALFGLPALVSMFL

-166 IHPPLLMPPALAAWA
+166 LHPPLLMPPALAAWA
-181 STAVVLPVDGA
+181 STAVILPVDRA
-192 LRREALAVDKEN
+192 LRREALA
-204 FLHPSAPRRVPY
+204 FLRANAELAP
-216 LAGRLAG
+216 
-223 AKGPFVATS
+223 
-232 DYDHAVPDL
+232 
-241 IRPWVPGSYH
+241 
-251 VLGADGF
+251 
-258 GFSDTRRAARRWYHI
+258 
-273 DAESMVVRTLAALAS
+273 
-288 RGQVAPSAVRA
+288 AVRA
-299 AIDKYDLFNCAVPGS
+299 AGGADLAERLRAYAETPVPAGAHPEQVIAAILVIERDKDWRRERTRVAATQERLGRAT
-314 DHAGED
+314 AGQFGIPPTA